1 MKLSGLVLQSYLRD
15 GDVKGR
21 EGGGV
26 RKCGEVR
33 IEKRMIKF
41 DKVYIKRERQS
52 KSKCTSR

>member
-21 EGGGV
+21 EEGGV

-33 IEKRMIKF
+33 IERG
-41 DKVYIKRERQS
+41 
-52 KSKCTSR
+52 